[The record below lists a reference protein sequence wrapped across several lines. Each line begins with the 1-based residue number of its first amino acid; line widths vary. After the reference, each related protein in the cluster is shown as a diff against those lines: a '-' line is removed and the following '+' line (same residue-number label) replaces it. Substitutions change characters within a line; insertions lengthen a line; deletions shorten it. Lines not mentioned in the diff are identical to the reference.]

1 MRAPPDFHCTNT
13 TPCIMRSL
21 LDPVTITLLM
31 LTSIAVVAI
40 PDCLRP
46 APPPYK
52 VPTIQDCE
60 QTLAAITAMARIS
73 GNKPMV
79 WSRHPP
85 PIHGQKL
92 PVGFSATPSNECE
105 IVVDVPDPSKED
117 AFRMQRVADVGREI
131 VETCLIGEAGVSDT
145 VGKALIGRRG
155 VVLLWL
161 RKKSI
166 RPIAASNLTE
176 AYVLDTK
183 GVNANV

>member
-1 MRAPPDFHCTNT
+1 MRP
-13 TPCIMRSL
+13 S
-21 LDPVTITLLM
+21 LDPVTLILLM
-31 LTSIAVVAI
+31 LTSLAVVAI
-40 PDCLRP
+40 PDCFRP

-60 QTLAAITAMARIS
+60 QTLVAISAMARLS

-92 PVGFSATPSNECE
+92 PVDFSANPANGCE
-105 IVVDVPDPSKED
+105 IFVDVLDPSKED

-155 VVLLWL
+155 FVQVWL

-166 RPIAASNLTE
+166 LPIAANNLTE
-176 AYVLDTK
+176 AYILDTN
-183 GVNANV
+183 GTIASS